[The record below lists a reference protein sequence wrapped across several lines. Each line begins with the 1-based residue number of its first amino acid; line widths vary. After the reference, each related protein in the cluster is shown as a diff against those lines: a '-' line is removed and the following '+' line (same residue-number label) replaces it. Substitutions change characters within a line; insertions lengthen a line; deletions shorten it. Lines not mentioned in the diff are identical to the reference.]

1 MKLHLNKRLFQIIE
15 GYRKYQFEI
24 RHLIVL
30 ALVLITF
37 QFVVLYLNQNS
48 LQQVFVQSQQ
58 WYQQDEAERIANL
71 TATSLELLLASKSPK
86 EKFTE
91 SEGRQIVQDYNIIF
105 SQQLLNKN
113 VKSICILIPQPKS
126 IIAIDDGQQLFDYLF
141 GGGAAAIASEDSHAE
156 AIRLFS
162 QLKDSLIQC
171 EQTITVLEGQQIF
184 HVFMPFVPRGEF
196 IGVVYMKI
204 TPNLSFLTQAMSSN
218 YDKTAFLYS
227 GLIIIGLFAM
237 FYISTRTLHER
248 NKIQRMY
255 FEEQKKF
262 LTEQINHQNEMLFTK
277 RIYHTHHK
285 AEKIG
290 GFISEDLRIL
300 TAENI
305 DQIKYRI
312 DKYSSF
318 IARVIYDMKWYNPP
332 IHTIRGPMFKTNVN
346 VALQFIVENIFKR
359 VSKEYATFELHLDPA
374 MPDVA
379 INEYV
384 IWEVFEPI
392 IQNALDHSGNDNT
405 RVIITTT
412 YNAAVRRSVICIED
426 NGKGVDSALLELD
439 ASGVKKIFLD
449 HVTSGEPMGKQHS
462 GYGCYIAYEIATQRF
477 GWSIDVE
484 NKPAGGCKFTFT
496 MNH

>member
-1 MKLHLNKRLFQIIE
+1 MKLQMNKRLFQILE

-24 RHLIVL
+24 RHFIVL
-30 ALVLITF
+30 AFVLIAF

-58 WYQQDEAERIANL
+58 WYQQDEAERSANL
-71 TATSLELLLASKSPK
+71 TATSLELLLASKSSK
-86 EKFTE
+86 NKFTE

-113 VKSICILIPQPKS
+113 VKSICILIPQPNT
-126 IIAIDDGQQLFDYLF
+126 IIAIDDGQQLFNYLF
-141 GGGAAAIASEDSHAE
+141 GGGAAQIASEDSHSE
-156 AIRLFS
+156 AIRLFT
-162 QLKDSLIQC
+162 QLKDSLIKC
-171 EQTITVLEGQQIF
+171 EQTITVVEGQQTF

-204 TPNLSFLTQAMSSN
+204 TPNLSFLTQEMSSN
-218 YDKTAFLYS
+218 YNKTAFVCS

-237 FYISTRTLHER
+237 FYISTRTLNER
-248 NKIQRMY
+248 NEIQRLF
-255 FEEQKKF
+255 FEEQKKY

-290 GFISEDLRIL
+290 GFISEDLRVL
-300 TAENI
+300 TPENI

-312 DKYSSF
+312 DKYASF

-332 IHTIRGPMFKTNVN
+332 IHTIRGPMFRTNVN
-346 VALQFIVENIFKR
+346 DAIQFIVENIFKR
-359 VSKEYATFELHLDPA
+359 VSKEYATFELNLDPA

-405 RVIITTT
+405 RVVITTKYKPT
-412 YNAAVRRSVICIED
+412 TRQSSISIED
-426 NGKGVDSALLELD
+426 NGNGVDPNLLELD

-477 GWSIDVE
+477 GWTIDVE
-484 NKPAGGCKFTFT
+484 NKPTGGCQFTFT
-496 MNH
+496 MYH

>member
-1 MKLHLNKRLFQIIE
+1 MNKRLFHILE

-30 ALVLITF
+30 ALVLIAF

-58 WYQQDEAERIANL
+58 WYQQDEAERTANL
-71 TATSLELLLASKSPK
+71 TATSLELLLASKSSTN
-86 EKFTE
+86 KFTE
-91 SEGRQIVQDYNIIF
+91 NEGRQIVQDYNIIF

-113 VKSICILIPQPKS
+113 VKSICILIPQSKT
-126 IIAIDDGQQLFDYLF
+126 IIAIDDGQQLFNYLF
-141 GGGAAAIASEDSHAE
+141 GGGDAGSVSENSHEE
-156 AIRLFS
+156 AIRLFT
-162 QLKDSLIQC
+162 QLKDSLVRG
-171 EQTITVLEGQQIF
+171 EQTITVVEGQQIF
-184 HVFMPFVPRGEF
+184 HVFIPFVPRGEF
-196 IGVVYMKI
+196 IGAVYMKI
-204 TPNLSFLTQAMSSN
+204 TPNLSFLTQEMSSN
-218 YDKTAFLYS
+218 YDKTAFVYS

-248 NKIQRMY
+248 NEIQRLF
-255 FEEQKKF
+255 FEEQKKL

-290 GFISEDLRIL
+290 GFISEDLRVL
-300 TAENI
+300 TPGNI

-346 VALQFIVENIFKR
+346 HAITFIVENIFKR
-359 VSKEYATFELHLDPA
+359 VSKEYATFELNLDPG
-374 MPDVA
+374 MPEVA

-384 IWEVFEPI
+384 IWEVLEPI
-392 IQNALDHSGNDNT
+392 IQNALDHSGIDNT
-405 RVIITTT
+405 KVSITTT
-412 YNAAVRRSVICIED
+412 HESGSRQSTICVED
-426 NGKGVDSALLELD
+426 NGHGVDPKLLELD
-439 ASGVKKIFLD
+439 ARGVKKIFLE

-477 GWSIDVE
+477 GWTLDVE

-496 MNH
+496 MVH